1 MTEPKS
7 QILCIEDDADTC
19 ELITFVFNDTGYRT
33 VSCSQVDCLKLIHE
47 EKFLAFILD
56 NNFVG
61 ISGIEICREIRDFDR
76 TTPIIFLSGDVRQ
89 EEMEKA
95 IAMGANAYL
104 TKPNDFERLVPTV
117 IKLIEQSST

>member
-1 MTEPKS
+1 MTEPKLK
-7 QILCIEDDADTC
+7 ILCIEDDADTC
-19 ELITFVFNDTGYRT
+19 ELITFVFNDTGYET
-33 VSCSQVDCLKLIHE
+33 VSCSHIDCLKLIHE

-76 TTPIIFLSGDVRQ
+76 TTPIIFLSGDVR
-89 EEMEKA
+89 EEAMAKA
-95 IAMGANAYL
+95 MAMGANAYL

-117 IKLIEQSST
+117 IKLVEQSLI

>member
-1 MTEPKS
+1 MTEPKLK
-7 QILCIEDDADTC
+7 ILCIEDDADTC
-19 ELITFVFNDTGYRT
+19 ELITFVFNDTGYET

-47 EKFLAFILD
+47 ESFQAFILD

-76 TTPIIFLSGDVRQ
+76 TTPIIFLSGDVRE

-117 IKLIEQSST
+117 IKLIEHSLT